1 MLHAAAFALR
11 CRVRQLG
18 CTFQVVSAIVL
29 RPPLTRP
36 SPLCHTVHAMSS
48 LPAAA
53 AVATLPSSS
62 PTTLLALPS
71 SHPVS
76 PACRKYSWRD
86 LSTLSLSLLGSR
98 GPKVPLVWLVL
109 AACGWVGWLA
119 WQRDRLRRKQLQH
132 QRNLELYWSKFHSS
146 LRFGF
151 DIGGTL
157 CKLVYFEPDVV
168 SADQADVKQRVD
180 QFIKGSITYGQTGNR
195 DAVLQFSCRQIHGT
209 FHFLKFQTSMMANF
223 IDIVKAHNLSPVHNQ
238 HTPPLPP
245 VPSMDADASKERS
258 RSVGGRRLSSTGKG
272 MSPALVS
279 SSAAVLSFS
288 TAQSMLSTSAHTL
301 LLPVST
307 AATST
312 ARDPRAGRPKLGATA
327 WYTLTDP
334 ASPPLAP
341 IVPGSSSSGGLLLDD
356 SGDALSTSTS
366 HALLSPAST
375 SAAAHFPISDVHVVN
390 GVVDAAQHSAR
401 PPAPSSS
408 IRSLTEPD
416 PPHSVP
422 STSVASTTT
431 SDPSTSTSSSSASS
445 SASSSSAVLSSLPAS
460 SSAASLLAAP
470 PHSPLV
476 CGTGGGA
483 YKFASVFRSALSID
497 LEIMDELES
506 LVRGIDF
513 MIHTVPD
520 ECYYL
525 SQFLFKLPLQRQ
537 THPPV
542 SYPYLVCN
550 IGSGVSILKVSGPHQ
565 FERVGG
571 TSLGGG
577 TFLGLCRALTGCES
591 FEDALLLAERGHSSA
606 VDLLVGDIYGGDYE
620 QLGLA
625 KENVAA
631 SFGKLV
637 RSSGDM
643 AVRDVRREDLA
654 KAALVMIT
662 NNISSLV
669 NLYAHQVL
677 HVPQMIFVGNFLTHN
692 EIAKRG
698 LAFATDYW
706 SQQTAKAL
714 FLRHEGYF
722 GAVGSLLA

>member
-1 MLHAAAFALR
+1 MSVPTTAL
-11 CRVRQLG
+11 VI
-18 CTFQVVSAIVL
+18 T
-29 RPPLTRP
+29 PT
-36 SPLCHTVHAMSS
+36 
-48 LPAAA
+48 
-53 AVATLPSSS
+53 TLPSITPDLLGLS
-62 PTTLLALPS
+62 P
-71 SHPVS
+71 SH
-76 PACRKYSWRD
+76 RRWSWRH
-86 LSTLSLSLLGSR
+86 LNTLSLSLLGSR
-98 GPKVPLVWLVL
+98 GPKVPLLWLVL
-109 AACGWVGWLA
+109 AAAGWLTYVT
-119 WQRDRLRRKQLQH
+119 WQRHYLRLQHRQH

-146 LRFGF
+146 IRFGF

-168 SADQADVKQRVD
+168 SDEQAEVKQRVD
-180 QFIKGSITYGQTGNR
+180 AFIKGSTTYGETGNR
-195 DAVLQFSCRQIHGT
+195 DSVLQFSCRQIHGT

-223 IDIVKAHNLSPVHNQ
+223 IQIVRQHNLSPLLHS
-238 HTPPLPP
+238 PAPLAAAAAESAEP
-245 VPSMDADASKERS
+245 AAKQRS
-258 RSVGGRRLSSTGKG
+258 RSMSGRRHSTGKLL
-272 MSPALVS
+272 SPALVS

-288 TAQSMLSTSAHTL
+288 TAQSTSSSAAQTTMAVTS
-301 LLPVST
+301 PPT
-307 AATST
+307 NGAATPN
-312 ARDPRAGRPKLGATA
+312 ARNGRPKLGATA

-334 ASPPLAP
+334 ASPPLLPLAST
-341 IVPGSSSSGGLLLDD
+341 SSSSDKLSLADE
-356 SGDALSTSTS
+356 SAGDALSTTSS
-366 HALLSPAST
+366 HAVQSTPSASIAYAPFSLKGLNGTNPSPPFSQSVLHNGERQQT
-375 SAAAHFPISDVHVVN
+375 QSAAAAPPPP
-390 GVVDAAQHSAR
+390 Q
-401 PPAPSSS
+401 PAPSD
-408 IRSLTEPD
+408 TA
-416 PPHSVP
+416 
-422 STSVASTTT
+422 TSASTA
-431 SDPSTSTSSSSASS
+431 SDS
-445 SASSSSAVLSSLPAS
+445 SASSSSSAPSTS
-460 SSAASLLAAP
+460 SSASSTSPPDASSTALLAP
-470 PHSPLV
+470 SHPPLV

-483 YKFASVFRSALSID
+483 YKFASVFRSSLSIE

-577 TFLGLCRALTGCES
+577 TFLGLCRALTGCDS
-591 FEDALLLAERGHSSA
+591 FEEALLLAERGHSSA

-637 RSSGDM
+637 RSSGDA

>member
-1 MLHAAAFALR
+1 MSASPSAL
-11 CRVRQLG
+11 VATPTPL
-18 CTFQVVSAIVL
+18 
-29 RPPLTRP
+29 PPLSMP
-36 SPLCHTVHAMSS
+36 V
-48 LPAAA
+48 
-53 AVATLPSSS
+53 PSSV
-62 PTTLLALPS
+62 T
-71 SHPVS
+71 
-76 PACRKYSWRD
+76 PACSRYSWRH

-98 GPKVPLVWLVL
+98 GPKVPLIWLVL
-109 AACGWVGWLA
+109 AAAGWLGWVA
-119 WQRDRLRRKQLQH
+119 WQRDRVRRKHWQH
-132 QRNLELYWSKFHSS
+132 QRNLELYWSKFHSTI
-146 LRFGF
+146 RFGF

-168 SADQADVKQRVD
+168 SAEQAEVKARVD
-180 QFIKGSITYGQTGNR
+180 QFIKGSTTYGQTGNR
-195 DAVLQFSCRQIHGT
+195 DAVLQFSCRQIRGT

-223 IDIVKAHNLSPVHNQ
+223 IHIVQAHNLSPVHNNDL
-238 HTPPLPP
+238 TPSLPA
-245 VPSMDADASKERS
+245 VPPIDADPMKERS
-258 RSVGGRRLSSTGKG
+258 RSVGGRRHSSTGKV

-288 TAQSMLSTSAHTL
+288 TAQSTS
-301 LLPVST
+301 ST
-307 AATST
+307 AAHTMVLPASSSPASDTQST
-312 ARDPRAGRPKLGATA
+312 RNGRPKLGATA

-334 ASPPLAP
+334 ASPPLLPLA
-341 IVPGSSSSGGLLLDD
+341 SSSS
-356 SGDALSTSTS
+356 SSDALSLDGGGVART
-366 HALLSPAST
+366 LSSFASQAIFSPPST
-375 SAAAHFPISDVHVVN
+375 SATAPLPASSDAHVNGIDPAHDSSHDSSFTEGQPPIESAPPRHAITEPITSSLPPISN
-390 GVVDAAQHSAR
+390 
-401 PPAPSSS
+401 
-408 IRSLTEPD
+408 L
-416 PPHSVP
+416 
-422 STSVASTTT
+422 STTV
-431 SDPSTSTSSSSASS
+431 SSCPPSTSTASPPS
-445 SASSSSAVLSSLPAS
+445 PTSVSLP
-460 SSAASLLAAP
+460 P

-483 YKFASVFRSALSID
+483 YKFASVFRDALSID

-525 SQFLFKLPLQRQ
+525 SQFLFKLPLQRE

-577 TFLGLCRALTGCES
+577 TFLGLCRALTGCDS

-637 RSSGDM
+637 RSGGDM